1 MVKININWMKGFGN
15 SPRIELQGIKAPEY
29 PSKTDPIWE
38 KLSNGLHVARKGD
51 FVFYFYTDGRPTEG
65 FGGRKFEGTF
75 KDGTT
80 FSYIGAWSSRA
91 GCVNPVNPVYQNQIV
106 DVTVGNIATAVT
118 LEFLDR
124 NWHWD
129 FGTVDL
135 LWRSQNGDIYY
146 EPAHKGLFKGEEG
159 FTYPE

>member
-15 SPRIELQGIKAPEY
+15 SPRIELQGIKVPEY

-65 FGGRKFEGTF
+65 FGGRMFEGTF

-80 FSYIGAWSSRA
+80 FSYKGAWSSRA
-91 GCVNPVNPVYQNQIV
+91 GCVNPVYHDQIV
-106 DVTVGNIATAVT
+106 DVTVGSIATAVT

-124 NWHWD
+124 NWNYRNVALHRRMQGD
-129 FGTVDL
+129 DVCYEPSHDL
-135 LWRSQNGDIYY
+135 LFKD
-146 EPAHKGLFKGEEG
+146 EPG
-159 FTYPE
+159 FTYPAE

>member
-15 SPRIELQGIKAPEY
+15 SPRIELQGIKVPEY

-65 FGGRKFEGTF
+65 FGGRRFEGTF
-75 KDGTT
+75 KDGTA

-91 GCVNPVNPVYQNQIV
+91 GCVNPVSVYTDQIV

-124 NWHWD
+124 NWTYSD
-129 FGTVDL
+129 DVVL
-135 LWRSQNGDIYY
+135 LRRDKNGDTWY
-146 EPAHKGLFKGEEG
+146 EPSHELLFKGEEG
-159 FTYPE
+159 FTYPDE